1 MTLFL
6 RAYRLLLLLMLACA
20 WSGSLPS
27 LAQAED
33 ESSEPTV
40 VAQNLLREAI
50 AGATDKE
57 VIVSRVSFPPHTEL
71 PWHWHPGEEIFYV
84 MSGAVTLKRRGLPD
98 VAAQAGDAHS
108 IAPKIVH
115 TGHTADEGVELVI
128 FRIHTVG
135 EPERYL
141 LD

>member
-1 MTLFL
+1 MPC
-6 RAYRLLLLLMLACA
+6 LLTRILVVVLVGIGSTNGHAAEPLAA
-20 WSGSLPS
+20 ASV
-27 LAQAED
+27 QAE
-33 ESSEPTV
+33 
-40 VAQNLLREAI
+40 NLLRESI
-50 AGATDKE
+50 AGVEGKE
-57 VIVSRVSFPPHTEL
+57 VIVSRVSFPPRTEL

-98 VAAQAGDAHS
+98 VAAQAGDVHA
-108 IAPKIVH
+108 IPPKVIH

-141 LD
+141 VD